1 MGRSLEAPPCWTYLE
16 TMSSDPR
23 PILLEA
29 LTRDGS
35 DDLVELRYHAKRS
48 RSVAVEKGRVD
59 QAKVAEHSG
68 VGVRVLADG
77 THGFATTDRLD
88 VAAVL
93 RAIETARA
101 AARASA
107 AARKSKLPRPPA
119 TLLANGIFE
128 TEGYAELESADFEG
142 RIRLVLDMEER
153 ARLSS
158 SRIVSASSAY
168 TEIFEEK
175 GIVTS
180 DGASAWTKVARP
192 EFRVSAVAQ
201 DGAELQRGARSMGV
215 TGAWDC
221 LFGRASSEELGDQAA
236 GMAVDLLSAG
246 YAEGGKRKVILS
258 PAIVGLLTHE
268 AIGHTV
274 EADFVEAGSCAR
286 DRIGTRVASEL
297 VTLRDSGTSDHE
309 SGAGGVLQVDDE
321 GVPAGQT
328 TIIEDGVL
336 KSYLHDRHTAARFDV
351 EPTGNARAWE
361 YDDEPLIRMRNT
373 YIAPGESDLDEMI
386 AGIDDGLILDGPRN
400 GQADAN
406 GEFMF
411 GTLQAW
417 SIEHGKRGPLRR
429 GVNIS
434 GMAFEVLSTV
444 DAVSKDFRWDLGS
457 GYCGKGQPAKVDA
470 GGPWLSCEVLVG
482 GRS

>member
-1 MGRSLEAPPCWTYLE
+1 MEHPGGGPYLGS
-16 TMSSDPR
+16 MSTDPR
-23 PILLEA
+23 PILEEA
-29 LTRDGS
+29 LAHDGS
-35 DDLVELRYHAKRS
+35 DDHVELRYHAKRS

-59 QAKVAEHSG
+59 QAKVAEHTG
-68 VGVRVLADG
+68 VGVRVLSGG
-77 THGFATTDRLD
+77 THGFATTDRLEVD
-88 VAAVL
+88 AVR
-93 RAIETARA
+93 RAIETARSA
-101 AARASA
+101 AQASSAARQD
-107 AARKSKLPRPPA
+107 KLPAPPA
-119 TLLANGIFE
+119 TDLADGVF
-128 TEGYAELESADFEG
+128 TTDGYAELEAAALDG
-142 RIRLVLDMEER
+142 RIQLVLDMEQR
-153 ARLSS
+153 ARSSS

-180 DGASAWTKVARP
+180 DGARAWTKVARP
-192 EFRVSAVAQ
+192 EFRVGAVAQ
-201 DGAELQRGARSMGV
+201 DGAELQRGARSVGV

-221 LFGRASSEELGDQAA
+221 LFGRASSEQLGDEAA
-236 GMAVDLLSAG
+236 AMAVDLLSAG
-246 YAEGGKRKVILS
+246 YAEGGMQKVLLS

-297 VTLRDSGTSDHE
+297 VTLCDSGVSEYHA
-309 SGAGGVLQVDDE
+309 GAGGILQVDDE
-321 GVPAGQT
+321 GVLAGRT
-328 TIIEDGVL
+328 EIIENGVL
-336 KSYLHDRHTAARFDV
+336 KSYLHDRHTAARFGV
-351 EPTGNARAWE
+351 APTGNARAWE

-373 YIAPGESDLDEMI
+373 YIAPGESELDEMI
-386 AGIDDGLILDGPRN
+386 AGIENGLMLDGPRN

-417 SIEHGKRGPLRR
+417 PIKNGKRGPLMR

-434 GMAFEVLSTV
+434 GMAFDVLGTV
-444 DAVSKDFRWDLGS
+444 DGVSRDFRWDLGS

-470 GGPWLSCEVLVG
+470 GGPWLSCQVLVG
-482 GRS
+482 GRA